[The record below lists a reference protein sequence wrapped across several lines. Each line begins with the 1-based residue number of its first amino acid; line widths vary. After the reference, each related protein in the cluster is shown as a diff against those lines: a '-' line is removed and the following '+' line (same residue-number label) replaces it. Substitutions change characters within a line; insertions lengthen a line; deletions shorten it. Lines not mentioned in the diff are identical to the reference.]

1 MSAPRSP
8 DHYLD
13 PYRHSHSRHGSAF
26 EVTLWA
32 NPRSQRTRFEVF
44 TEMCF
49 LAGKRVLDAGC
60 SRGDFAEYLIQRDVH
75 FSRYIGIDGLPEVIN
90 FARDRSL
97 PRCEFYAGDFV
108 AEPNLLWVGDP
119 EVICISG
126 TLNTMDDAHIYA
138 LLDAA
143 WSATRQVLLFN
154 FLSDRCGPEAPPQD
168 GFARRI
174 STLRILDWA
183 FTKTPAVSFRQD
195 YFKAGHDATV
205 MMRKER

>member
-1 MSAPRSP
+1 MSAPRSR

-13 PYRHSHSRHGSAF
+13 PYRRSHTKHGNAF

-32 NPRSQRTRFEVF
+32 NPRSQRLRFEVF

-60 SRGDFAEYLIQRDVH
+60 SRGDFAEYLIQRDIH
-75 FSRYIGIDGLPEVIN
+75 FSRYIGIDGLPEVIGY
-90 FARDRSL
+90 ARERNL

-108 AEPNLLWVGDP
+108 EEPNLLWVGDP

-126 TLNTMDDAHIYA
+126 TLNTMDDAHVYA
-138 LLDAA
+138 ALDA
-143 WSATRQVLLFN
+143 ATRQVLMFN

-168 GFARRI
+168 GFARRL
-174 STLRILDWA
+174 SALRILDWA
-183 FTKTPAVSFRQD
+183 LSKTPAVAFRQD

-205 MMRKER
+205 MMRKEQ